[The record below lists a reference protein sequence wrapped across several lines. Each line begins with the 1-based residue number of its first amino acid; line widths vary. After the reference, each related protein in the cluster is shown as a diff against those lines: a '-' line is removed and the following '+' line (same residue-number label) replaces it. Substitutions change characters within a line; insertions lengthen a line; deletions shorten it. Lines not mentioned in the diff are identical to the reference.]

1 MKNYIEYVL
10 FLFLGFI
17 VRTLGLRTSRRL
29 SIIIAFV
36 FYYIIPIRKQVTLNN
51 LRKAFPDYCEG
62 KIKKIAF
69 GSYRN
74 FAITLV
80 EILFIPSMTQEQM
93 EKSVCSENDEIMLV
107 RKVYERNNG
116 LIVLSGHFGNWE
128 YTALSGSLQNKLPF
142 HVVVKPQ
149 RNHLVDNYLNRLR
162 TKWINKIVPLGT
174 SIRKVYT
181 VLKEKNIVAIVAD
194 QRGPADGV
202 RVKFFDQPTAIYPG
216 PALLAIKTKAPIVYG
231 LAVRQRNYSYKLYIT
246 EINLDNLPDEE
257 ENKIKEISQRH
268 MAFLE
273 SFIRKYP
280 EQWLWM
286 HNIWKY

>member
-10 FLFLGFI
+10 FLVLAFI
-17 VRTLGLRTSRRL
+17 VRTLGLKISRRL

-36 FYYIIPIRKQVTLNN
+36 FYYIIPIRKKVTLNN
-51 LRKAFPDYCEG
+51 LRKAFPEYTDD

-69 GSYRN
+69 ASYKN
-74 FAITLV
+74 FSIILV
-80 EILFIPSMTQEQM
+80 EILFIPSLTQEQM
-93 EKSVCSENDEIMLV
+93 EKSVYSENDQIRLV

-128 YTALSGSLQNKLPF
+128 YIALSGSLQNKLPF

-149 RNHLVDNYLNRLR
+149 RNHFVDNYLNRQR
-162 TKWINKIVPLGT
+162 TRWINKVVPLGT

-181 VLKEKNIVAIVAD
+181 VLKEKNVVAMVAD
-194 QRGPADGV
+194 QRGPADGL
-202 RVKFFDQPTAIYPG
+202 RVKFFDQPTAVYPG
-216 PALLAIKTKAPIVYG
+216 PALLAIKTKAPMIYG
-231 LAVRQRNYSYKLYIT
+231 LTVRQKDYSYKAYLT
-246 EINLDNLPDEE
+246 EISMENLPDEE
-257 ENKIKEISQRH
+257 ENKVKEISQRH
-268 MAFLE
+268 MAYLE
-273 SFIRKYP
+273 SFVRKYP

>member
-10 FLFLGFI
+10 FLVLAFL
-17 VRTLGLRTSRRL
+17 VRTLGLRISRRL

-36 FYYIIPIRKQVTLNN
+36 FYYIIPIRKQVTLKN
-51 LRKAFPDYCEG
+51 LRKAFPDYTDD

-69 GSYRN
+69 GSYKN
-74 FAITLV
+74 FSITLV
-80 EILFIPSMTQEQM
+80 EILFIPSMTREQM
-93 EKSVCSENDEIMLV
+93 EKSVYSENDEIKLV

-128 YTALSGSLQNKLPF
+128 YIALSGSLQNNLPF

-149 RNHLVDNYLNRLR
+149 RNHLVDNYLNRQR
-162 TKWINKIVPLGT
+162 TRWINKVVPLGA

-181 VLKEKNIVAIVAD
+181 VLKEKHVVAMVAD
-194 QRGPADGV
+194 QRGPADGL
-202 RVKFFDQPTAIYPG
+202 RVKFFEQPTAVYPG
-216 PALLAIKTKAPIVYG
+216 PALLAIKTNSPMIYG
-231 LAVRQRNYSYKLYIT
+231 LTVRQKDYSYKAYIT
-246 EINLDNLPDEE
+246 EINLENLPVDE

-268 MAFLE
+268 MTYLE
-273 SFIRKYP
+273 LFIRQYP